1 MMESRNNQ
9 IAIAVALI
17 LLLGTVV
24 VYFSLGQS
32 DTVDVLPSG
41 ENELI
46 SLAQESGRLNIFVD
60 DKIYDESFFN
70 YIDNEF
76 STKYGIDVEITT
88 GHWSGIQTSLIN
100 EKVSGR
106 NSGSFD
112 LVILND
118 EATAR
123 LIEKKLTFS
132 QTGSIISDISTSPV
146 TDEVLKSK
154 IAGVDNDGSGITLWF
169 DVYSYMY
176 NSEEF
181 YKFENVY
188 CYLGLVGE
196 DDDDDDDGSGSGDD
210 DDDEDRCPTAEDH
223 DDDDDNNGSG
233 SGDDDDDDDDE
244 VEGVFF
250 PSPVDDKA
258 GAALVVNTVLHY
270 GSSGYYESF
279 YDSSLESEWPE
290 LLNFEIEDEPEM
302 EGMDELFGE
311 IEPELDMS
319 SILEVFDDEEVLV
332 GYFRYGSILL
342 ESIQGEISDEI
353 EVYFGIEGSVKTS
366 VHATIPFNSP
376 NKAAATLMINEILGE
391 NSQRQIATIYGSY
404 PSANAEMIDDVF
416 GNAQFFIPFDDFSD
430 SLSEWPYY
438 SYPINILDMWRVL
451 FE

>member
-1 MMESRNNQ
+1 MQSRNNQ
-9 IAIAVALI
+9 IAILVALI
-17 LLLGTVV
+17 LLLGTLV

-32 DTVDVLPSG
+32 EEVDILPSG

-46 SLAQESGRLNIFVD
+46 SLAKESGRLHIFVD
-60 DKIYDESFFN
+60 DEIYDESFFN
-70 YIDNEF
+70 YIDKEF
-76 STKYGIDVEITT
+76 SSKYGIDVEITT
-88 GHWSGIQTSLIN
+88 GHWSGIQTQLIN

-106 NSGSFD
+106 SSGAFD

-123 LIEKKLTFS
+123 LIEKQLTFS
-132 QTGSIISDISTSPV
+132 QTGSIISDVSSSTI
-146 TDEVLKSK
+146 TDEVIKSK
-154 IAGVDNDGSGITLWF
+154 IAGVDNDGSGVTLWF

-176 NSEEF
+176 NTDEF

-196 DDDDDDDGSGSGDD
+196 DDDDDDD
-210 DDDEDRCPTAEDH
+210 
-223 DDDDDNNGSG
+223 DDDNDGSG
-233 SGDDDDDDDDE
+233 SGDDDDDDDEDDEEE

-258 GAALVVNTVLHY
+258 GTALVVSTVLHY
-270 GSSGYYESF
+270 GSSGYYESS
-279 YDSSLESEWPE
+279 YDNSLESEWPE

-302 EGMDELFGE
+302 EEMDELFGE
-311 IEPELDMS
+311 IEPELEID

-353 EVYFGIEGSVKTS
+353 EVYFGIEGSVRTS

-376 NKAAATLMINEILGE
+376 NKAAATLMINELLGE
-391 NSQRQIATIYGSY
+391 NSQLQIATIYGSY
-404 PSANAEMIDDVF
+404 PSANAEVIDDVF
-416 GNAQFFIPFDDFSD
+416 GNTQFFIPFDDISD
-430 SLSEWPYY
+430 SLYEWPYY

-451 FE
+451 FEG

>member
-1 MMESRNNQ
+1 MMQSRSNQ
-9 IAIAVALI
+9 IAILVALV
-17 LLLGTVV
+17 LLIGSLV

-32 DTVDVLPSG
+32 EDVDILPSG

-46 SLAQESGRLNIFVD
+46 SLAKESGSLHIFVD
-60 DKIYDESFFN
+60 EEIYDESFFN
-70 YIDNEF
+70 YVDKEF
-76 STKYGIDVEITT
+76 SSKYGIDVEITT
-88 GHWSGIQTSLIN
+88 GHWSRIQTQLIN

-106 NSGSFD
+106 SSGAFD

-123 LIEKKLTFS
+123 LIEKQLTFS
-132 QTGSIISDISTSPV
+132 QTGNLISDISSSSI
-146 TDEVLKSK
+146 TDEVIKSK

-176 NSEEF
+176 NTDEF

-196 DDDDDDDGSGSGDD
+196 DDDDDDDD
-210 DDDEDRCPTAEDH
+210 
-223 DDDDDNNGSG
+223 GSG
-233 SGDDDDDDDDE
+233 SGDDDDDDDDDNDGSGSGDDDDDDDDDDDEEE

-258 GAALVVNTVLHY
+258 GTALVVNTVLHY
-270 GSSGYYESF
+270 GSSGYYQSF
-279 YDSSLESEWPE
+279 YDNSLESEWPE

-302 EGMDELFGE
+302 EEMDELIGE
-311 IEPELDMS
+311 IEPELEID
-319 SILEVFDDEEVLV
+319 SILEVFDEEEVLV

-353 EVYFGIEGSVKTS
+353 EVYFGIEGSVRTS
-366 VHATIPFNSP
+366 VHATIPFNSQ
-376 NKAAATLMINEILGE
+376 NKAAATLMIDEILSDD
-391 NSQRQIATIYGSY
+391 SQIQIASIYGSY
-404 PSANAEMIDDVF
+404 PSTNAEIVDDIF
-416 GNAQFFIPFDDFSD
+416 GDAQFFIPFEDISE
-430 SLSEWPYY
+430 SLYEWPYY

-451 FE
+451 FEG